1 MAERTQITLPSNNLP
16 SRPPRHGPGGQ
27 DFDGVGLFVSVFCRL
42 EDAGSGGQDFD
53 GVRLFVYVFGRLG
66 DAGSGVPG

>member
-1 MAERTQITLPSNNLP
+1 MDPGARTLTEWGYLCPFSVDSRTLDP
-16 SRPPRHGPGGQ
+16 
-27 DFDGVGLFVSVFCRL
+27 
-42 EDAGSGGQDFD
+42 GGQDFD